1 MRILWV
7 KTDFLHPTTRGG
19 QIRTLE
25 MLKALH
31 RRHEIHYVAFDDGAS
46 PEGPRRSGEYCSY
59 AYRVPH
65 SVPPRRSVRFGGQ
78 LLRGLVSPVPVSVAR
93 YVSSR
98 MKRQI
103 QTLLAREKFDS
114 LVCDFLFPAPNIPDI
129 SRAVLFQHNVESVIW
144 RRHVQEAH
152 LAAKKAYFRLQA
164 RRMEKFESRICRR
177 AGHIVAVSEVDRES
191 MRELFGAERISSVA
205 TGVDIEYFAPP
216 PAPEARADLIFVGSM
231 DWLPNIDAVEYFA
244 AEILPLIHKERPQC
258 RLLVAGRRP
267 TPALQELA
275 RREPRIIL
283 TGTVPDVRP
292 YLWGSTVSIV
302 PLRIGGG
309 TRLKIFEAIAAKL
322 PVVSTSVGAEG
333 LSLQGGRQIAIA
345 DTPELFAHSCLKLL
359 ASAAMREDM
368 AKDAWDF
375 VAGRFSWQAVTRDFE
390 AALEAGPRPN

>member
-1 MRILWV
+1 MKILWV

-31 RRHEIHYVAFDDGAS
+31 RRHEIHYVALDDGLN
-46 PEGPRRSGEYCSY
+46 PEGPRRSSEYCSR

-65 SVPPRRSVRFGGQ
+65 SVPPRRSIRFAGQ
-78 LLRGLVSPVPVSVAR
+78 LLRGLVSPVPVPVAR
-93 YVSSR
+93 YVSSA

-103 QTLLAREKFDS
+103 EKLLSQEKFDS
-114 LVCDFLFPAPNIPDI
+114 LVCDFLFPAPNIPEL

-144 RRHVQEAH
+144 RRHAEEARQ
-152 LAAKKAYFRLQA
+152 AAKKAYFRLQA
-164 RRMEKFESRICRR
+164 TRMERFERDACRR
-177 AGHIVAVSEVDRES
+177 AGHIIAVSEVDRAA
-191 MRELFGAERISSVA
+191 MHELFGAERISSVA

-216 PAPEARADLIFVGSM
+216 QASEPRADLIFVGSM
-231 DWLPNIDAVEYFA
+231 DWLPNIDAIEYFA

-333 LSLQGGRQIAIA
+333 LPLEDDKQILIA
-345 DTPELFAHSCLKLL
+345 DTPSVFAGSCLKLL
-359 ASAAMREDM
+359 ADAAMRQQI
-368 AKDAWDF
+368 AQNAWQF
-375 VAGRFSWQAVTRDFE
+375 VAGRFSWDAVTRDFE
-390 AALEAGPRPN
+390 GALEAGPRPN